1 MHVWNETVEMV
12 IFLFRSSGNN
22 KDQIMCNFA
31 GMWYMYTFAKI
42 SLYFTWWRRFQNGFW
57 AEHLRWKLYLLLNG
71 WFASNQF
78 PAPQWSIIVLSIL
91 FASDHFLAPELI
103 CSTISLLCFWSV
115 PCFWTDLLYCQ
126 SYTYIFAATTNIKTS
141 VPYNSVKKLCAFSQQ
156 SSLS

>member
-1 MHVWNETVEMV
+1 MV
-12 IFLFRSSGNN
+12 MFLFRSSGNN

-57 AEHLRWKLYLLLNG
+57 AEHLRWKLYLLLNR
-71 WFASNQF
+71 WFASFQSVSCLTIWCVVPSILFASNQF

-91 FASDHFLAPELI
+91 IASDHFLAPELI

-115 PCFWTDLLYCQ
+115 PCFWTDMLYCQ
-126 SYTYIFAATTNIKTS
+126 SYTYIFAATTNID
-141 VPYNSVKKLCAFSQQ
+141 LWA
-156 SSLS
+156 L